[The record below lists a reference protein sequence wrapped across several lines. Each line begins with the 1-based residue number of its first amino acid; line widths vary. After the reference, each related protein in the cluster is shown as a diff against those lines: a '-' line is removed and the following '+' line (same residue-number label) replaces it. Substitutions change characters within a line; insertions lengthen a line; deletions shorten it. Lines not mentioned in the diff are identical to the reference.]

1 MEHPVLLRDPL
12 EKGWWQKSVG
22 ESRAGHSDHPTAPS
36 AHPVLGELAWMQ
48 LLGDGLLWRRF
59 WSGTTE
65 LH

>member
-22 ESRAGHSDHPTAPS
+22 ESRAGHSDHLTAPS